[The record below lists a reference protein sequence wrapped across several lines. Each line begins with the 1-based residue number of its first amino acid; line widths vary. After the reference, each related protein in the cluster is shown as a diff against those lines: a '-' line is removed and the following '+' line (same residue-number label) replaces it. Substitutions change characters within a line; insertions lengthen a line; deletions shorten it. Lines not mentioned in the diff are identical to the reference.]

1 MKIPKYWA
9 KKSLQVHSHPSITE
23 TSCWG
28 YSLESMREAEKMAE
42 EKVMKAAE
50 RLSLG
55 KMPDSYFYSDRP
67 MREEIIE
74 EKVYPESGESY
85 VITRNSYG
93 ALVLNSAKVMFVDI
107 DEIKNEQGFIEKILS
122 IIGLKKAEPIA
133 DIYSRINS
141 LLSENPGWG
150 LRLYETFKGYR
161 LIVTH
166 DLFDPTDKNTT
177 SRLEKIGADSL
188 YLKLCNAQESFRA
201 RLSPKPWRMGMP
213 VPPGKYPR
221 ESHNHE
227 IFLCSWLPQYDKLS
241 ANFSICRFIGEFGAK
256 NMHREVEKIVMM
268 HDELCKVNSALP
280 LA

>member
-9 KKSLQVHSHPSITE
+9 KKTIQVHSHPSINE

-28 YSLESMREAEKMAE
+28 YSLESMRDAEKMAE
-42 EKVMKAAE
+42 EKAMNAAE
-50 RLSLG
+50 KLSAQGMLD
-55 KMPDSYFYSDRP
+55 KYLYSDRP

-74 EKVYPESGESY
+74 ETGDSHI
-85 VITRNSYG
+85 ITRNSYG
-93 ALVLNSAKVMFVDI
+93 ALVLNSSGVMFVDI
-107 DEIKNEQGFIEKILS
+107 DEKKHGQGFIEKLLS
-122 IIGLKKAEPIA
+122 IIGLKKAVPVS
-133 DIYSRINS
+133 DINFKIDS

-161 LIVTH
+161 IIVTH
-166 DLFDPTDKNTT
+166 DLFDPTDKNIT

-188 YLKLCNAQESFRA
+188 YLKLCKAQECFRA
-201 RLSPKPWRMGMP
+201 RLSPKPWRIGMGL
-213 VPPGKYPR
+213 PPGKYPR

-227 IFLCSWLPQYDKLS
+227 NFLCSWLPQYDKLS
-241 ANFSICRFIGEFGAK
+241 AGFSICRFIGEFGVK

-268 HDELCKVNSALP
+268 HDEMCKVNSGLP